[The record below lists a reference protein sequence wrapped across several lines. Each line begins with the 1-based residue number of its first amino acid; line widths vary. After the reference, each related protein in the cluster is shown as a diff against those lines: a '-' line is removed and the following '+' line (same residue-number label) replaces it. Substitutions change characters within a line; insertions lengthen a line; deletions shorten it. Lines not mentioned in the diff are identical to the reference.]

1 MWGANVNATATA
13 TATAP
18 LMAYVNAVHAAHGDL
33 NVDAVVAVAE
43 RSGLGSHARDTLTF
57 FFFPISHINIK
68 ITGDEVAFKR
78 KKMLIVDVGVCESE
92 KKGGRIAIFALITGG
107 GWVVVDECVT
117 VFFRPCKFVDV
128 LF

>member
-1 MWGANVNATATA
+1 
-13 TATAP
+13 
-18 LMAYVNAVHAAHGDL
+18 
-33 NVDAVVAVAE
+33 
-43 RSGLGSHARDTLTF
+43 
-57 FFFPISHINIK
+57 
-68 ITGDEVAFKR
+68 
-78 KKMLIVDVGVCESE
+78 MLIVDVGVCESE